1 MSSFFLS
8 LPLLAI
14 AAHLVEEFVWPGG
27 FARWYR
33 SYPPGSTVVVTTRLL
48 VIVNV
53 VFVALAVLPLVL
65 RAPALALGYWLVV
78 AAIAGANGLFHL
90 RATLQTRTYSP
101 GVVTGVIL
109 YIPLALVGGAHLLR
123 AGLVA
128 PATAI
133 QTVAIAAAYSWW
145 SAWQH
150 RRHIIGARTTDN
162 AQTELP
168 TSTR

>member
-33 SYPPGSTVVVTTRLL
+33 HYPPGSTAVVTTRFL

-53 VFVALAVLPLVL
+53 VFVALALVPLLPGSSA
-65 RAPALALGYWLVV
+65 RAFGYWFVI
-78 AAIAGANGLFHL
+78 AAIAGANGFFHA
-90 RATLQTRTYSP
+90 RATLRTRTYSP

-109 YIPLALVGGAHLLR
+109 YIPLAVVGGTYLLR
-123 AGLVA
+123 TGLVS
-128 PATAI
+128 PLTAI
-133 QTVAIAAAYSWW
+133 QGVAIAAGYAWW

-150 RRHIIGARTTDN
+150 RRHAIGAR
-162 AQTELP
+162 A
-168 TSTR
+168 S